1 MKVIENGHRHRG
13 WTEFISKSME
23 TDQEEA
29 KQEDGV
35 EIGANF
41 FFLSHIFLFCLRGS
55 GKEEN
60 FLSKQKSLS

>member
-1 MKVIENGHRHRG
+1 
-13 WTEFISKSME
+13 ME

-35 EIGANF
+35 EIGPNF

-60 FLSKQKSLS
+60 FLSKSLSLKSNVDLRCNQGL